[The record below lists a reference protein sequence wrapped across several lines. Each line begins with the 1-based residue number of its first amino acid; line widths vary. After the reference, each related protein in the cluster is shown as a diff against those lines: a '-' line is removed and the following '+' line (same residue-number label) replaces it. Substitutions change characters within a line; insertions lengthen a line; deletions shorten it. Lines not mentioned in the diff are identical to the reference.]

1 LNFSMDLKSVSVF
14 SVVQA
19 DGPETEK
26 TTITDEKD
34 FNSLEAAIDVLK
46 ISEAPIKYL
55 KFNYD
60 GSTYKMYPI
69 EDSEEYTVTKTPIL
83 N

>member
-1 LNFSMDLKSVSVF
+1 MDLKSVSVF
-14 SVVQA
+14 HVVQA

-26 TTITDEKD
+26 ATVSDEKD
-34 FNSLEAAIDVLK
+34 FITLQDAIDVLK
-46 ISEAPIKYL
+46 VSEAPIRYL
-55 KFNYD
+55 KFNHE

-69 EDSEEYTVTKTPIL
+69 EDSEEYTVTKSPIL

>member
-1 LNFSMDLKSVSVF
+1 MDLKSVSVF

-69 EDSEEYTVTKTPIL
+69 EDSEEYTVTNTPIL

>member
-1 LNFSMDLKSVSVF
+1 MDLKSVSVF

-26 TTITDEKD
+26 NTITDEKD

-55 KFNYD
+55 KFNYE

-69 EDSEEYTVTKTPIL
+69 EDSEEYTVTKSPIL

>member
-1 LNFSMDLKSVSVF
+1 MDLKSVSVF

-46 ISEAPIKYL
+46 ISEAPIKYF

>member
-1 LNFSMDLKSVSVF
+1 MDLKSVSVF